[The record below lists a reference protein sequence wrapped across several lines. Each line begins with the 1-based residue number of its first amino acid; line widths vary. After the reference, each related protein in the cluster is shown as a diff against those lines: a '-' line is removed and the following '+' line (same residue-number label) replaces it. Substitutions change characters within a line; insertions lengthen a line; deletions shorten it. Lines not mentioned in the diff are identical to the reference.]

1 MAGEVLFSTS
11 ETFCMRRRK
20 GRGGRKEVVR
30 EKRGRDREKR
40 EGGGREERE
49 EREEEGRIGRRKGGE
64 GGGREERGKN
74 QYINV

>member
-40 EGGGREERE
+40 E
-49 EREEEGRIGRRKGGE
+49 EREEEGRRGRRGRRKGG
-64 GGGREERGKN
+64 
-74 QYINV
+74 